1 MFPTT
6 LITPC
11 PPIAMVASANMSSP
25 ARMTKLAGT
34 PAAKISATRGAT
46 PLASFTPTMP
56 GTLAQRAMVS
66 GSMSTEVRDGTL
78 YITTGSPPCFATA
91 SKCRKRPS
99 GVGLL

>member
-1 MFPTT
+1 MLPTT

-11 PPIAMVASANMSSP
+11 PPVASVGSVNMSSP
-25 ARMTKLAGT
+25 ARIAKLSGT
-34 PAAKISATRGAT
+34 PSERISATRGAA

-66 GSMSTEVRDGTL
+66 GSMSTLVREGTL
-78 YITTGSPPCFATA
+78 YMTTGSPPCLATA
-91 SKCRKRPS
+91 SKWRKSPS